1 MRVACLL
8 VTHLRAKVEMYRH
21 SHLKDAPVVIVDRS
35 PSRARPVVVDCF
47 RSASGVKPGMT
58 LEQAVSRHANAVVL
72 DADEPYYRRV
82 FGDRTLSELASQ
94 FDVHPNQITQWKTQL
109 LDRAA
114 QLFGAGTGQAEKPVD
129 MKVLH
134 AKIGELA
141 LENDFLEAALT
152 KAGLPGARR

>member
-1 MRVACLL
+1 MPQYAA
-8 VTHLRAKVEMYRH
+8 TGH
-21 SHLKDAPVVIVDRS
+21 
-35 PSRARPVVVDCF
+35 F
-47 RSASGVKPGMT
+47 RSWQASSMCT
-58 LEQAVSRHANAVVL
+58 
-72 DADEPYYRRV
+72 
-82 FGDRTLSELASQ
+82 
-94 FDVHPNQITQWKTQL
+94 PNQITQWKTRL

-152 KAGLPGARR
+152 KTGLLGARR